1 MCRHLE
7 ALGAECV
14 LTGEHLVQVTQLLQA
29 DRALKEVRQ
38 VHALELLILSRLA
51 SLHSHSENVH
61 DSKYIFLLT
70 DS

>member
-29 DRALKEVRQ
+29 DGALQEVRQ

-51 SLHSHSENVH
+51 SQQFHSENVH
-61 DSKYIFLLT
+61 KSKYIFL
-70 DS
+70 